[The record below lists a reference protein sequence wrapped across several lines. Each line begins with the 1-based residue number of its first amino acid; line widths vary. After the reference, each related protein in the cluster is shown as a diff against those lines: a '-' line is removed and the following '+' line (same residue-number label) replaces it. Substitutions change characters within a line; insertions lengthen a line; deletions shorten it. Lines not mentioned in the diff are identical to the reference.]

1 MKLVYDFLEN
11 LSINKNDNI
20 IVAVSFG
27 PDSMMLLD
35 VIRNYYNQNNIICA
49 HVHHNHRKE
58 SDEEALLL
66 EKYCNENDIK
76 FEMMKIN
83 TYKNDRFTEEEAR
96 NKRYE
101 FFDLLMNKYNSK
113 YLFTA
118 HHGDDLIETILMRLT
133 RGSSL
138 KGYSGINLISNR
150 NDYSLL
156 RPLLFLTKEDIIKYC
171 NENKISYAV
180 DKSNLDDDYTRNR
193 YRNHVLPILK
203 KENNDVH
210 KQFLKFS
217 TVLQEHENF
226 FRNITNKLYNK
237 VVYNSYINLDILL
250 KEDKL
255 LVKRIIMKYLN
266 EHYKEKITLINDKH
280 LDLILR
286 LIKNTKINDF
296 ISLPDKKI
304 LVKSYNK
311 LYFDNEM
318 NYNDYCFLLDNRVN
332 LPNGYTIEITDT
344 LDNTTN
350 FFTAFNKKDISFPLF
365 IRTRKDGDKIEVL
378 NMDGAKKLKD
388 IFIDEKIDIVKRKT
402 YPILTDNNG
411 NILWIPGLKKSKYD
425 RSKKGNYDIILKYYK
440 EEENDS
446 TS

>member
-1 MKLVYDFLEN
+1 MKLVYDFLKN
-11 LSINKNDNI
+11 LNIVKEDNI
-20 IVAVSFG
+20 IVAVSYG

-35 VIRNYYNQNNIICA
+35 VIKNYYKKNNIICA

-66 EKYCNENDIK
+66 EKYCNKNNIK
-76 FEMMKIN
+76 FEMMKIDA
-83 TYKNDRFTEEEAR
+83 YKNDKFTEEEAR

-101 FFDLLMNKYNSK
+101 FFDMLMDKYNSK

-133 RGSSL
+133 RGASL
-138 KGYSGINLISNR
+138 KGYGAIPLISNR
-150 NDYSLL
+150 NNYYLA
-156 RPLLFLTKEDIIKYC
+156 RPLLYLAKEDIIKYC
-171 NENKISYAV
+171 NLHKISYAV
-180 DKSNLDDDYTRNR
+180 DKSNMDDAYTRNR
-193 YRNHVLPILK
+193 YRNHILPVLK
-203 KENNDVH
+203 KENKEVH

-217 TVLQEHENF
+217 TVIQEHEKF
-226 FRNITNKLYNK
+226 FHNITNKLYKK
-237 VVYNSYINLDILL
+237 VMYNNCINLDILL

-255 LVKRIIMKYLN
+255 LVKRIIMKYLS
-266 EHYKEKITLINDKH
+266 EYYKEKITLINDKH
-280 LDLILR
+280 LDLILK
-286 LIKNTKINDF
+286 LIKNTKINDY
-296 ISLPDKKI
+296 ISLPDKKK

-332 LPNGYTIEITDT
+332 LPNGYTLEITDT